1 MTLSLFMSSLSYTL
15 LHCRAAGEPPERG
28 RGVRATAER
37 EELTFFF
44 SCCASESH
52 SHAVKAGSSGRSG
65 EGAEGSN
72 WGYNDLG
79 IMLGASRAPFSQ
91 IPVLLVLLYL
101 SHQFAK
107 VLKLTGLMSTY
118 P

>member
-1 MTLSLFMSSLSYTL
+1 M
-15 LHCRAAGEPPERG
+15 
-28 RGVRATAER
+28 AER
-37 EELTFFF
+37 KELTFFF
-44 SCCASESH
+44 SCCAGESH
-52 SHAVKAGSSGRSG
+52 SHAVKAGGSGRS

-91 IPVLLVLLYL
+91 IPVLFVLLYL
-101 SHQFAK
+101 SHQFVK
-107 VLKLTGLMSTY
+107 VLKLAGLISMY